1 MSVRSPHLVS
11 LSLLATVAACGA
23 GKNVSTTPAIDTLPG
38 GIVRVTN
45 KAPSQWTD
53 TNGWKLVLERTIAP
67 ADSTAG
73 QLNQPGGIVVD
84 SHGRIFVLDR
94 KPTLIKVYASDGA
107 FTGTIGREGSG
118 PGEFQQWGILTIS
131 RDTLYHHDPRQSRT
145 QAFTTD
151 GALIHGWVSPCCWQ
165 MPAAADD
172 SGRTPVPGMLRPD
185 TTSKSFLAGAG
196 YIRYHADGR
205 VADTVIIPP
214 QPEVK
219 SWRVR
224 EKDNRMSMSVPL
236 MPGMQSAFDRAGHY
250 VWGQQG
256 RYEIVISHNGLDTL
270 RIFSSV
276 AGTFPIPDSIR
287 REEYDQAVKNNPM
300 LKSVAR
306 FDDIP
311 RYYPPWTSIVSD
323 GDGNFWVIRPG
334 ARSDGDIF
342 DVFSPEGV
350 LLGHVPAPFHDRV
363 LSFWTRDRVY
373 TIQDDDA
380 SGVQSIKIYRIERPA
395 RRELH

>member
-1 MSVRSPHLVS
+1 MPNPQLVS
-11 LSLLATVAACGA
+11 LSLLAAVAACGA
-23 GKNVSTTPAIDTLPG
+23 GKSTPGSPKIDTLPG

-45 KAPSQWTD
+45 KVPTEWTD

-67 ADSTAG
+67 ADSTPG

-84 SHGRIFVLDR
+84 SRGRIFVLDR
-94 KPTLIKVYASDGA
+94 KPTLIKVYASDGT

-118 PGEFQQWGILTIS
+118 PGEFRQWGMLTIS
-131 RDTLYHHDPRQSRT
+131 RDTLFHHDPGQSRT
-145 QAFTTD
+145 QSFTTD
-151 GALIHGWVSPCCWQ
+151 GAFVHAWTSLCCMQ
-165 MPAAADD
+165 MRVAGDD
-172 SGRTPVPGMLRPD
+172 SGRTTVPGMIRPD
-185 TTSKSFLAGAG
+185 STAKTFLAGAG

-205 VADTVIIPP
+205 VSDTIINPP
-214 QPEVK
+214 QPAAK
-219 SWRVR
+219 SWQVK
-224 EKDNRMSMSVPL
+224 EKDNSMTMSVPL
-236 MPGMQSAFDRAGHY
+236 TPGMQSTFDRAGHF
-250 VWGQQG
+250 VWGQQA

-287 REEYDQAVKNNPM
+287 RENFDQAIKNNPM

-323 GDGNFWVIRPG
+323 GDGNFWVMRPG
-334 ARSDGDIF
+334 PKTDGDVF
-342 DVFSPEGV
+342 DVFTPEGV
-350 LLGHVPAPFHDRV
+350 LLGRVPAPFHDRV

-380 SGVQSIKIYRIERPA
+380 TGVQSIKIYRIERPP